1 MISIGRKRMLSS
13 SRDGKTAIQIDEATV
28 SIYHETQATPFAV
41 LNTCI
46 TLQGLAVDS
55 NYLCCWSTSE
65 IQIYSVQNK
74 RCTAMAEIPIS
85 LQDLAI
91 HGESLYIAQNR
102 SLLITDLEGT
112 LRMTTRLSE
121 EEGKPK
127 FLHAISNVLTIFTD
141 KGTIKVMD
149 ISKKEPKHL
158 FSHRIFVEGTSL
170 GQSNTVD
177 CLQTNADASL
187 ISLTCTDQKDMGSR
201 CLYLIES
208 KSGKVKALEN
218 KIGNHYVMTHHWDS
232 VEQKVL
238 ICELLFGEGTPPRMM
253 TLFIDHELD
262 PYVHNDAV
270 LEPHSSTIVGVSIPH
285 IFIYPC
291 AQQFPGN
298 ALAPE
303 TSKIELVELAGFE
316 GCSLDSS
323 ASISSMTD
331 FLFYLATGHCEKAF
345 ICADQMKK
353 DQVWRKLAIECI
365 RDENLE
371 VAMRCLQSL
380 CYQKG
385 LPRVEQQGDCPEIA
399 LAEAAVQLGMIEE
412 AENLYKKCDRID
424 LLCDLL
430 RKKGSWSE
438 AFDLAKDDEIL
449 LKSLNFF
456 YGKAKED
463 EGDLS
468 SAFEFYEKSSL
479 SRRALLQKMI
489 NCGIGVD
496 DFLRNQN
503 GNKNELISLYA
514 LYVESLGDMDQAKRL
529 YSTADDALN
538 SVRIACT
545 EGDLHHA
552 FNLAELERS
561 GSAYYLAQY
570 LEVKGDINGALKYYT
585 MSGMHNHALRL
596 CKKHECHHLIFDIAL
611 KSNTSQMLSCG
622 QYLFELGELI
632 KSARLFMTGGDSGK
646 AIETTL
652 QISFDGINTAQR
664 HEYIAIVDTLNV
676 KISDET
682 IAQCAKFLIQETESK
697 NGLGFMKRRGS
708 SIDSIVQLCLNENS
722 TLDEEGV
729 DLILSGKY
737 EKEHAMLVAETCQSQ
752 GDLNLACR
760 AFTKAGDRISAAR
773 CLLRSGNIQKI
784 VDYANESEMRDVYI
798 LASNYLQTS

>member
-1 MISIGRKRMLSS
+1 MSIGRKRLLSS
-13 SRDGKTAIQIDEATV
+13 SRDGKTAIQVDEATV

-65 IQIYSVQNK
+65 IQTYSVQNK
-74 RCTAMAEIPIS
+74 RCIAMAEIPIS
-85 LQDLAI
+85 LQTLAI

-121 EEGKPK
+121 ADGNPK

-149 ISKKEPKHL
+149 ISKKEPRPL
-158 FSHRIFVEGTSL
+158 YSHRVFVGRTPL
-170 GQSNTVD
+170 GQSKTVD

-187 ISLTCTDQKDMGSR
+187 ISLTCTDQKDMRSR
-201 CLYLIES
+201 CLYIIDS

-218 KIGNHYVMTHHWDS
+218 KIGDHYVMAHHWDS

-238 ICELLFGEGTPPRMM
+238 ICELLFSEGTPPRMM

-262 PYVHNDAV
+262 AYVHDDTV
-270 LEPHSSTIVGVSIPH
+270 LESHSSTIVGLSIPH
-285 IFIYPC
+285 ICMCPC
-291 AQQFPGN
+291 AQPFSDN

-303 TSKIELVELAGFE
+303 TCKIELVQLAGFE

-331 FLFYLATGHCEKAF
+331 FLFYVATSHFEKAF
-345 ICADQMKK
+345 MCADQIKI
-353 DQVWRKLAIECI
+353 DQVWRKLAIKCI

-380 CYQKG
+380 CHQKG
-385 LPRVEQQGDCPEIA
+385 LPRVEQQGDCFEVA

-412 AENLYKKCDRID
+412 AESLYKKCDRID

-449 LKSLNFF
+449 LKSLNFL

-468 SAFEFYEKSSL
+468 SAFEFYERSSL
-479 SRRALLQKMI
+479 PRRTLLQKMI
-489 NCGIGVD
+489 KCGIGVD

-503 GNKNELISLYA
+503 ENKNELISLYA
-514 LYVESLGDMDQAKRL
+514 LYVESLGDMDQAKQL
-529 YSTADDALN
+529 FSTADDALN

-545 EGDLHHA
+545 EGDLQHA

-570 LEVKGDINGALKYYT
+570 LEVEGDIDGALKYYT
-585 MSGMHNHALRL
+585 MSGMYNHALRL
-596 CKKHECHHLIFDIAL
+596 CKEHECHNLIFDIAL
-611 KSNTSQMLSCG
+611 KSNAPQMLSCG
-622 QYLFELGELI
+622 QYLFELGELL
-632 KSARLFMTGGDSGK
+632 KSARLFMTGGDRGK

-652 QISFDGINTAQR
+652 QISFDDINTAQR
-664 HEYIAIVDTLNV
+664 HEYIAIVDTLDV
-676 KISDET
+676 DIPDET
-682 IAQCAKFLIQETESK
+682 IEQCAKFLIQETESSK

-708 SIDSIVQLCLNENS
+708 SIESIVQLCLNENA

-729 DLILSGKY
+729 DLILAGKY
-737 EKEHAMLVAETCQSQ
+737 EKEHAILVAETCQSQ

-784 VDYANESEMRDVYI
+784 VDYANESETRDVYI